1 MTSYWFRLLEFRD
14 LLAEHVLFSVGMMLI
29 SGYYLGRA
37 CALIRLPEITGYIFA
52 GLLLGDSVLGIV
64 PAPMSAS
71 MAVVTEVAL
80 GLIALTIGSE
90 FALTRLRLMGK
101 EVVLVTILQLIG
113 VFGAVTFALLLV
125 RVPLPFALLL
135 GAIAT
140 ASSPAVTVAIVQSLR
155 AQGRFVEFLYGV
167 VALLDAGCVILFG
180 IVFAVAAGMLGLT
193 GPEISGLTL
202 FGRALGE
209 VVYSL
214 GLGFLA
220 GLLIHAA
227 VRRRYLTSELLLLT
241 LGIALLFTGVAI
253 TLHLS
258 PLLINMTAGAVL
270 VNLSPRHHRLF
281 RALEPL
287 TPPLYALF
295 FVLAGCEMQLA
306 VLGRPEL
313 LLAGGTYVVVRNL
326 AKYGT
331 VYAGCMLVRAPRP
344 VTRNLG
350 FCMLPQAGVA
360 LGLVLMIQAS
370 PVVAG
375 RMTAEQ
381 LEVTEMMVNVILLS
395 VLVNQILGPPLA
407 KRAVLAGSGM
417 EL

>member
-1 MTSYWFRLLEFRD
+1 MPGWWLRLFEFRV
-14 LLAEHVLFSVGMMLI
+14 LFAEHVLFSVGLMLV
-29 SGYYLGRA
+29 SGYYLGRG
-37 CALIRLPEITGYIFA
+37 CALVRLPEITGYIFA
-52 GLLLGDSVLGIV
+52 GILLGDSVLGLV
-64 PAPMSAS
+64 PSPMSAS

-90 FALTRLRLMGK
+90 FALSRLRLMGK
-101 EVVLVTILQLIG
+101 EVVLITVLQLIG
-113 VFGAVTFALLLV
+113 VCTAVTLAVLLV
-125 RVPLPFALLL
+125 GVPLPFALLL

-155 AQGRFVEFLYGV
+155 AQGRFVELLYGV

-180 IVFAVAAGMLGLT
+180 IVFALAAGMLGLT

-202 FGRALGE
+202 FGQALGE

-214 GLGFLA
+214 GLGCLS
-220 GLLIHAA
+220 GLLIHAS
-227 VRRRYLTSELLLLT
+227 VRRRYLTSELVLLT
-241 LGIALLFTGVAI
+241 LGITLLFTGIAVQ
-253 TLHLS
+253 LHLS

-270 VNLSPRHHRLF
+270 VNMSPRHHRLF

-306 VLGRPEL
+306 LLGRAEVL
-313 LLAGGTYVVVRNL
+313 LVGGTYIVVRNL

-331 VYAGCMLVRAPRP
+331 VYAACAWVGAPSP

-360 LGLVLMIQAS
+360 LGLVLLIQAS
-370 PVVAG
+370 PMVAG
-375 RMTAEQ
+375 GMTLEQ
-381 LEVTEMMVNVILLS
+381 LEITEMLVNVILLS
-395 VLVNQILGPPLA
+395 VFVNQILGPPLA
-407 KRAVLAGSGM
+407 KRAVLAGTGM

>member
-1 MTSYWFRLLEFRD
+1 MTTCWFRLFEFRD

-313 LLAGGTYVVVRNL
+313 LLVGGTYVVVRNL

-375 RMTAEQ
+375 GMTAEQ

>member
-1 MTSYWFRLLEFRD
+1 MTTCWFRLFEFRD

-270 VNLSPRHHRLF
+270 VNLSPRHHRLLSGF
-281 RALEPL
+281 GAADAALVC
-287 TPPLYALF
+287 
-295 FVLAGCEMQLA
+295 FV
-306 VLGRPEL
+306 
-313 LLAGGTYVVVRNL
+313 
-326 AKYGT
+326 
-331 VYAGCMLVRAPRP
+331 
-344 VTRNLG
+344 
-350 FCMLPQAGVA
+350 FC
-360 LGLVLMIQAS
+360 
-370 PVVAG
+370 AG
-375 RMTAEQ
+375 RM
-381 LEVTEMMVNVILLS
+381 
-395 VLVNQILGPPLA
+395 
-407 KRAVLAGSGM
+407 
-417 EL
+417 